1 MASAG
6 VLNPRPTSLYHRFS
20 LVATFLPTAP
30 HHSDLSLIILGDIHE
45 ETHPW
50 LWYFERGAASG
61 KPSRPIWKMG
71 RIRRAEIRSS
81 SDTGK
86 FCSEVAD
93 DQLYNRFAR
102 SSCPF

>member
-30 HHSDLSLIILGDIHE
+30 YHSEFSHIILDDIHE

-61 KPSRPIWKMG
+61 KPSRSIWKTSFSK
-71 RIRRAEIRSS
+71 RAEVRGSS
-81 SDTGK
+81 GAYLFGHDVELEDGT
-86 FCSEVAD
+86 
-93 DQLYNRFAR
+93 
-102 SSCPF
+102 